1 MHERAV
7 NCGPQAERGQG
18 PVSLEVKQ
26 MAKWEA
32 VASHEETQSVVP
44 EAVRDFNPYFQASE
58 ETVPQIL
65 HCYSQHY
72 GQVNSTHNTNKCT
85 VP

>member
-18 PVSLEVKQ
+18 PVSLEGKQ

-32 VASHEETQSVVP
+32 VAGHNATESVVP
-44 EAVRDFNPYFQASE
+44 EAVRDFNPYLQASE
-58 ETVPQIL
+58 
-65 HCYSQHY
+65 
-72 GQVNSTHNTNKCT
+72 
-85 VP
+85 